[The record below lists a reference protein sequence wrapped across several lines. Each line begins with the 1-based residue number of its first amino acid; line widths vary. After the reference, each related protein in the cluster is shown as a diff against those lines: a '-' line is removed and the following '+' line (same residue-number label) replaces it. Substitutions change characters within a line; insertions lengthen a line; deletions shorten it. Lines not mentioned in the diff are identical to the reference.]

1 MLPERSRSWY
11 MGTAP
16 PSACLL
22 TAADSL
28 LSACPM
34 SQDFATSLI
43 FSQISKDLDTYI
55 NIFIAKLIRLN
66 MI

>member
-11 MGTAP
+11 IGTAP

-34 SQDFATSLI
+34 SRDSTTSLI
-43 FSQISKDLDTYI
+43 SSQISYDLDTYMI
-55 NIFIAKLIRLN
+55 IFIDET
-66 MI
+66 